1 MKRSALL
8 VISLAS
14 SLALVLG
21 CGSSSKSGGAATASG
36 HSGKPRVT
44 PKNKNMTDNG
54 DGSFTLG
61 GKKCKVTDVIEDAE
75 NNDNQVIVKDGRN
88 GYIYSFGDTNGTT
101 MTPEAN
107 TTFPQTPGGAQGSAY
122 AACIKGN
129 VALAAIAY
137 AGIGFN
143 LTDPKKAVDLSKHD
157 GLAFRVRRGADSTMR
172 LRLKVP
178 DVATDPDGGVCT
190 DKCFN
195 DFGVDLFM
203 SEEWQMFYLPFSE
216 MKQMSGWGEPRP
228 PAIDPS
234 KVFSLQFQV
243 LEKGKPFEFCIDD
256 ISLIKCE

>member
-8 VISLAS
+8 VISLVS
-14 SLALVLG
+14 SLALALG
-21 CGSSSKSGGAATASG
+21 CGSSAAGGSSAAHGGS
-36 HSGKPRVT
+36 SKPRVT

-61 GKKCKVTDVIEDAE
+61 GKKCTVGDVIEDAE
-75 NNDNQVIVKDGRN
+75 NNDNQVVVKDGRN
-88 GYIYSFGDTNGTT
+88 GYIYSFGDNNGTT

-122 AACIKGN
+122 AACVKGN
-129 VALAAIAY
+129 VAMASIAY

-143 LTDPKKAVDLSKHD
+143 LTDPKKAVDLSKYD
-157 GLAFRVRRGADSTMR
+157 GISFRVRRGADSTMK

-178 DVATDPDGGVCT
+178 DVATDPDGGMCT
-190 DKCFN
+190 EKCFN

-203 SEEWQMFYLPFSE
+203 SEEWQQFYLPFSE
-216 MKQMSGWGEPRP
+216 MKQMSGWGDPRP
-228 PAIDPS
+228 PSIDSS
-234 KVFSLQFQV
+234 KIYSLQFQV

-256 ISLIKCE
+256 ISLIKCQ